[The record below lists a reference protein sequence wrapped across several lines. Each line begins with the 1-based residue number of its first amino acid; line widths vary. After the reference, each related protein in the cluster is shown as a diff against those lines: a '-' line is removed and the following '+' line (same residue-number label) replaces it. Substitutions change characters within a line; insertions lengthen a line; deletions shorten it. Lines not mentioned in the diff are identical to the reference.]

1 MKNSLGMGIRAELK
15 SGDQFIDYG
24 NIKAPQHAKFSV
36 KHRKFQSDVYDTV
49 LASKVLRVH
58 LELYGVKFSKVKQKC
73 GLVFLRGMGYF
84 CLSISYLEQSCC
96 SANVE
101 RLSDEHMGYNFKWM
115 RILHKEI
122 ITVECDDFRCQEHT
136 GAINFFTSDRTSDL
150 KQILE
155 VRQMFSGG
163 QGAQGVRI
171 FYRETH
177 VQRCENICSSLTSCV
192 LI

>member
-1 MKNSLGMGIRAELK
+1 MATSKLHNMQNSPLNTENSRATYMTRFLLPRYLE
-15 SGDQFIDYG
+15 YT
-24 NIKAPQHAKFSV
+24 
-36 KHRKFQSDVYDTV
+36 QSYM
-49 LASKVLRVH
+49 VLRVH

-84 CLSISYLEQSCC
+84 CLSTSYLEQSCC

-115 RILHKEI
+115 RILHREI
-122 ITVECDDFRCQEHT
+122 ITVECDDFRCREHT